1 MARTAYRH
9 GDVIIVALS
18 PNEASQ
24 LRDVNKTDEYEIEEG
39 KSITATLALG
49 EVTGHSHEVDGV
61 TALVEGVTA
70 DWENRE
76 ILSEIAAQLGF
87 AGGVER
93 SGWRMGS
100 TSTAVVKGTVASIPE
115 DAKLMTIGEGGGTL
129 THQEHATI
137 KLPAGDYISFQQ
149 REFWGQG
156 ERRVY
161 D

>member
-1 MARTAYRH
+1 MGRTAYRH

-18 PNEASQ
+18 SSEAIR
-24 LRDVNKTDEYEIEEG
+24 LRGANTTPPMEIEEG
-39 KSITATLALG
+39 RSITATLALG

-61 TALVEGVTA
+61 TALVEGVTSDWQDRQIMA
-70 DWENRE
+70 D
-76 ILSEIAAQLGF
+76 LASELGF
-87 AGGVER
+87 AGSVER
-93 SGWRMGS
+93 AGWAFGAS
-100 TSTAVVKGTVASIPE
+100 AKVQGVAARIPE
-115 DAKLMTIGEGGGTL
+115 DAKLMTIGDGGGTL

-137 KLPAGDYISFQQ
+137 ELPKGDYITFQQ